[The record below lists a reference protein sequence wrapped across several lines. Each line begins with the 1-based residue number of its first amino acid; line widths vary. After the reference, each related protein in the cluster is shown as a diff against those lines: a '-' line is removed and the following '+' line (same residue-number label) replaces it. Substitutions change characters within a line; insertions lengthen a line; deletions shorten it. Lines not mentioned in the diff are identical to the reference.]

1 MTFIEPLQW
10 PNLTGKAPRTRR
22 ALGLVPT
29 GRDDWK
35 PHAKSMPLGRL
46 AGLVASMPSWV
57 SLDHREGRA
66 EPDAASGAGHSSSS
80 HPPTCWLRRTTN
92 WLHKHSNRCRRRT
105 TTFLYTTNWRLL
117 AGGQVVMNQPR
128 HIVLRDTLN
137 HLAHH
142 RGQLT
147 VYLRLLDQKVP
158 AIYGPSAD
166 DQQFA

>member
-1 MTFIEPLQW
+1 MK
-10 PNLTGKAPRTRR
+10 LTQLFLDELDREAPRTRR
-22 ALGLVPT
+22 ALEHVPL

-35 PHAKSMPLGRL
+35 PHPKSMPLGRL

-57 SLDHREGRA
+57 TLIIEQDELELNPPAGRGQFQQPSTDKLVETLDQHILKARESLSKTND
-66 EPDAASGAGHSSSS
+66 DF
-80 HPPTCWLRRTTN
+80 LLTT
-92 WLHKHSNRCRRRT
+92 K
-105 TTFLYTTNWRLL
+105 WRLL
-117 AGGQVVMNQPR
+117 FGGKVVMESPR
-128 HIVLRDTLN
+128 HVVLRDTLN

-147 VYLRLLDQKVP
+147 VYLRLTDQMVP

>member
-1 MTFIEPLQW
+1 MLLDELDRE
-10 PNLTGKAPRTRR
+10 GPRTRN
-22 ALGLVPT
+22 ALEQVPL

-35 PHAKSMPLGRL
+35 PHSKSMPLGRL

-57 SLDHREGRA
+57 TLIIEQDELDLT
-66 EPDAASGAGHSSSS
+66 PPPGAGQYQQ
-80 HPPTCWLRRTTN
+80 PPTDALVAALEKNLGKARESLSKTN
-92 WLHKHSNRCRRRT
+92 DD
-105 TTFLYTTNWRLL
+105 FLLTTNWRLR
-117 AGGQVVMNQPR
+117 AGGKVVADAPR

-147 VYLRLLDQKVP
+147 VYLRLNDKTVP

-166 DQQFA
+166 DQRFA

>member
-1 MTFIEPLQW
+1 MK
-10 PNLTGKAPRTRR
+10 LTELLLAELDREAVRTRR
-22 ALGLVPT
+22 ALQHVPT

-35 PHAKSMPLGRL
+35 PHPKSMPLARL

-57 SLDHREGRA
+57 SLIIERDELDLTPPPGQGQYQQPATDKLVETLEKHVKDARA
-66 EPDAASGAGHSSSS
+66 SLSKTNDDY
-80 HPPTCWLRRTTN
+80 LMTTN
-92 WLHKHSNRCRRRT
+92 WKLK
-105 TTFLYTTNWRLL
+105 
-117 AGGQVVMNQPR
+117 AGGQVVMDQPR
-128 HIVLRDTLN
+128 HVVLRDTLN

-147 VYLRLLDQKVP
+147 VYLRLTDQQVP